1 MGTPALDRD
10 GTAFEDVVEH
20 FEMVLT
26 RRSNV
31 VQLRI
36 RRRFRYRDEQE
47 TVLWPAKEPKK
58 RRSLAVIT
66 T

>member
-1 MGTPALDRD
+1 MRTPALDGD

-26 RRSNV
+26 RRSNG
-31 VQLRI
+31 VQLTI

-47 TVLWPAKEPKK
+47 TVLWPAKEPRKK
-58 RRSLAVIT
+58 TIT
-66 T
+66 GSH